1 MNRLNTAVV
10 DTSPSLAGKWP
21 TLLVLALAELLAMG
35 LWFSASAVVPLLTQA
50 WALNDDGKAWL
61 TMMVQIGFVVGA
73 LVSALFNLAD
83 RVPTN
88 RLFAVSALAGAA
100 ANALIPFAAHDLTL
114 ALPLRF
120 LTGTFS
126 AGVYPVGMKIM
137 ATWCKEDRGLGIG
150 LLVGALTVGSASPH
164 LVNGL
169 GGFSHWEPVLYTAS
183 LLAVAG
189 ALLALL
195 FVREGPFHSQTPPF
209 EWRFAIRVFQ
219 DRGMRLA
226 NLGYFGHMWEL
237 YAMWTWIPLFL
248 AASLGAMQVPDPAR
262 GAALLAFA
270 VIGIGSL
277 GSILAGVWADRWGRT
292 RVTII
297 SLLASGICSL
307 LSGVLFDTYPLLVIL
322 LTLIWGVAIV
332 ADSAQY
338 SASISEL
345 APREYIGTALTL
357 QTSLGFL
364 VTLVSIRLIPVIVV
378 VTSWQWAFSIL
389 AVGPAVGIWAM
400 LALRHSA
407 DAARLANGR
416 G

>member
-1 MNRLNTAVV
+1 M
-10 DTSPSLAGKWP
+10 KWR
-21 TLLVLALAELLAMG
+21 TLLILALAELLAMG

-50 WALNDDGKAWL
+50 WSLDDNGQALL
-61 TMMVQIGFVVGA
+61 TIMVQIGFVAGA
-73 LVSALFNLAD
+73 LLSALLNLSD
-83 RVPTN
+83 IVPSYQ
-88 RLFAVSALAGAA
+88 LFAISAFGGAV
-100 ANALIPFAAHDLTL
+100 ANCLIPLAAHELTL

-120 LTGTFS
+120 LTGLCS

-169 GGFSHWEPVLYTAS
+169 GGFDHWEPVLFTAS
-183 LLAVAG
+183 ILAVAG
-189 ALLALL
+189 GLLTFF
-195 FVREGPFHSQTPPF
+195 FVREGPFGSATPPF
-209 EWRFAIRVFQ
+209 NWKFGLELLKE
-219 DRGMRLA
+219 RGVLLA

-248 AASLGAMQVPDPAR
+248 GASFAAMQFANATR
-262 GAALLAFA
+262 WAALLSFA
-270 VIGIGSL
+270 VIGIGGIGSL
-277 GSILAGVWADRWGRT
+277 LAGLVADRWGRT
-292 RVTII
+292 RVSIV
-297 SLLASGICSL
+297 SLLVSGSCAVLTGIFFD
-307 LSGVLFDTYPLLVIL
+307 LSPVLITL
-322 LTLIWGVAIV
+322 LTLIWGAAIV

-338 SASISEL
+338 SASVSEL

-364 VTLVSIRLIPVIVV
+364 LTLVSIRLIPVTVNMV
-378 VTSWQWAFSIL
+378 GWRWSFAVL
-389 AVGPAVGIWAM
+389 AIGPVLGIWAM
-400 LALRHSA
+400 LSLLRSA